1 MTTLNESRDLNTKP
15 RQPSLTIYEGSRVD
29 GLTPCSKLSAVGVK
43 SLTNSGN
50 LRTHFIQIH
59 WFVLEPIESR
69 SSRLGLKRKLGTNK
83 SEMQHVKLKRKVCF
97 NLVSRISHFPAP
109 SRRGCLRSLLWLSN
123 NDKCEDRFFGCWDTS
138 ELVEKGSKDYRRNS
152 FGEYQL
158 AFGNE
163 NSSRF
168 LSNKGSIET
177 IKEISSGLHIMKI
190 SARVALEMS
199 TGVKWKLFILWIPLF
214 TFIELN
220 MIVCLPCCPCTIFTA
235 LKLRIANLN

>member
-29 GLTPCSKLSAVGVK
+29 GLTPCAKLSAVRVK

-50 LRTHFIQIH
+50 LRTHFTQIH

-69 SSRLGLKRKLGTNK
+69 SSRLWLKHKLGTNK
-83 SEMQHVKLKRKVCF
+83 SEMQHMKLKACF
-97 NLVSRISHFPAP
+97 NLVSRISRFPAP

-138 ELVEKGSKDYRRNS
+138 ELVEKGSKDYRR
-152 FGEYQL
+152 GEYQL

-177 IKEISSGLHIMKI
+177 IKP
-190 SARVALEMS
+190 R
-199 TGVKWKLFILWIPLF
+199 
-214 TFIELN
+214 
-220 MIVCLPCCPCTIFTA
+220 
-235 LKLRIANLN
+235 